1 MFRKITARVLLI
13 AVSCAASVAISA
25 GQPGTADIV
34 FNRRFMEKLK
44 PMMPLAQLVKM
55 VGTEGTKSGE
65 DNRSLPLTASYH
77 WNGDRK
83 SMLDIKVADG
93 KVVDATVTSP
103 KNKKLSFGKTGD

>member
-1 MFRKITARVLLI
+1 MFRKITALVLLI
-13 AVSCAASVAISA
+13 AVSCAASA

-65 DNRSLPLTASYH
+65 DKRSSPLTTSYH
-77 WNGDRK
+77 WNGERK
-83 SMLDIKVADG
+83 SMLDIKVAEG